1 MDQRKG
7 KSLVLGDR
15 TERMKN
21 TSSGGFLHDFN
32 VISLL
37 PSYETNSF
45 ALDCS
50 SSGRVGSPPDTFHR
64 GLPKLHVAGLAEQ
77 SAVAEHLIPG
87 FDASVG
93 RVALGSSQLFLK
105 NEKARVRNSFSSING
120 EKYLD
125 SMVTSGRVAYRSDAK
140 PTFDIPLSSTSG
152 RVDGGFWRERGRG
165 VISSFFC
172 QPLGVL
178 YSTDNEDGIQNLW
191 ELPQGQMLEECISI
205 DQNHSVLTGFEKGKQ
220 IDERSIRLSTS
231 HKLGVKHLLATQ
243 YATDLKGD
251 SFGATSCTNFNVNT
265 SHSFLPDST
274 LSTSLHTNS
283 SGDCSFEVEFQR
295 ERKRGNQE
303 VLESFMVNPRT
314 GDRLLKFQSKNMLKG
329 GVVFMN
335 SVISNLRDQHALR
348 FSATTPLRKTCSVT
362 NSFFT
367 DLRGNQKICMNALK
381 KIQDHFTLV
390 GSFATNLKQ
399 EECVSLEARHEL
411 DGLRNM
417 VVKLSKEVGGPTY
430 LDVTSSLFSQKDFWL
445 WAYRNSSMEG
455 QSLAVEW
462 RREVSSEHF
471 LSVRASVAEDWIC
484 RISTEICLP
493 C

>member
-251 SFGATSCTNFNVNT
+251 SFGATSSCIQI
-265 SHSFLPDST
+265 LPEIAA
-274 LSTSLHTNS
+274 LKWS
-283 SGDCSFEVEFQR
+283 SKG
-295 ERKRGNQE
+295 RGKE
-303 VLESFMVNPRT
+303 AI
-314 GDRLLKFQSKNMLKG
+314 K
-329 GVVFMN
+329 
-335 SVISNLRDQHALR
+335 
-348 FSATTPLRKTCSVT
+348 
-362 NSFFT
+362 SFFT

-445 WAYRNSSMEG
+445 WAYR
-455 QSLAVEW
+455 
-462 RREVSSEHF
+462 
-471 LSVRASVAEDWIC
+471 
-484 RISTEICLP
+484 
-493 C
+493 